1 MHAHT
6 QADVVLLLSS
16 CSFHSVLSRLPANCI
31 SQDAFFY
38 SLVYDPQQKTLL
50 ADKGEIRVG
59 NKFQAD
65 ITDLLKEGMLA
76 VLNDGVC
83 LRSRGYF
90 FVACRVICSPSASS
104 LTIGQSRTI
113 HLNMFIIKSLNDL

>member
-65 ITDLLKEGMLA
+65 ITDLLKEGMLG

-83 LRSRGYF
+83 LRGSGYF
-90 FVACRVICSPSASS
+90 LRCLQGYLLSISLFTDYWPIKNYSS
-104 LTIGQSRTI
+104 EHVS
-113 HLNMFIIKSLNDL
+113 N